1 MALPRSPSS
10 TPAMDEHS
18 ALRTP
23 DREPSAPRWRALA
36 LPAVLIL
43 VAGTMLFAK
52 TRHYGLVGWDAY
64 PLLATSRI
72 LSLDDLAATF
82 SEPLMAGRF
91 PAHFYRPVVNLSF
104 ALDYAL
110 GGLRPW
116 AYQLTNLLLFCGC
129 AAFVGLLVSRLG
141 GKGARWAGLIAL
153 LVFLLNPTH
162 WEVIP
167 VPARRAEMLCGLFV
181 AWSLWSLAS
190 PASLARRWPAI
201 RPALLCLLALASK
214 ETAIV
219 LPGLALL
226 TVWWWSPRGSVYR
239 RLTHALLAVI
249 PHLLAVGI
257 WIAARYAVLGGI
269 RGNRTIDLDRLDVT
283 VGGQILEWLACPQPA
298 IGESVL
304 GPWLGGLAG
313 GFVVIALLLRML
325 ESRPGA
331 RAARNGAD
339 RRTLSTAAVA
349 VAMLLSLVA
358 IYSITADIR
367 SWYLFLPVM
376 ALSMLVGTIADE
388 LLYSLR
394 RGPVGVRVVAV
405 VALLMLGTF
414 VGWQARYSPL
424 LYHYDEWDRATVASD
439 AFFDELRTRIDQADD
454 GATITAPLMPHW
466 VRSRSE
472 AAGVR
477 GGQTLADYTVQAW
490 ADLVFP
496 ERWIRVLPAS
506 RRYRN
511 PPPADPDE
519 LVVRLIGNRTDF

>member
-1 MALPRSPSS
+1 MPRSQSS
-10 TPAMDEHS
+10 NPTKDERT

-23 DREPSAPRWRALA
+23 DQASPAPRWRAVA

-43 VAGTMLFAK
+43 ITGAVLFAK
-52 TRHYGLVGWDAY
+52 TRHYGLIGWDAY
-64 PLLATSRI
+64 PLIATSRI

-91 PAHFYRPVVNLSF
+91 PALFYRPVVNLSF

-116 AYQLTNLLLFCGC
+116 VYQLTNLVLFCGC
-129 AAFVGLLVSRLG
+129 AAFIGLLVSRLS

-167 VPARRAEMLCGLFV
+167 VPARRAEMLCAMFI
-181 AWSLWSLAS
+181 AWSLWSQAS
-190 PASLARRWPAI
+190 SASLSLRRPAI

-214 ETAIV
+214 ETAII
-219 LPGLALL
+219 LPGLAFL
-226 TVWWWSPRGSVYR
+226 TVWWWSPRGSAMR
-239 RLTHALLAVI
+239 RLTHALLAVV

-257 WIAARYAVLGGI
+257 WIASRYAVLGGV
-269 RGNRTIDLDRLDVT
+269 RGKRTIDLDRLDAT
-283 VGGQILEWLACPQPA
+283 VGRQILEGLAFPQPA

-304 GPWLGGLAG
+304 GLWLAGLAG
-313 GFVVIALLLRML
+313 GFVVLALLLRML
-325 ESRPGA
+325 RSRRGA
-331 RAARNGAD
+331 DAAENGTD

-349 VAMLLSLVA
+349 VAMLLSLLV
-358 IYSITADIR
+358 IYSIAADMR

-376 ALSMLVGTIADE
+376 AVSMLVGTIGDD
-388 LLYSLR
+388 LLFSMR
-394 RGPVGVRVVAV
+394 RGRAGVRVFAAV
-405 VALLMLGTF
+405 SLLLLGTF
-414 VGWQARYSPL
+414 FGWQARYSPL
-424 LYHYDEWDRATVASD
+424 LYDYDEWDRATAASD
-439 AFFDELRTRIDQADD
+439 VFFNELRTRIDQADN
-454 GATITAPLMPHW
+454 GSTIETPLLPRW
-466 VRSRSE
+466 VRPRSD

-477 GGQTLADYTVQAW
+477 GGQTLDYYTVQAW
-490 ADLVFP
+490 ADLVIP
-496 ERWIRVLPAS
+496 DRRVRILRATG
-506 RRYRN
+506 RNRN